1 MKANEAVRVVREEL
15 PGFQPGRLKTALET
29 VLADSA
35 KATEMVAQLTGREI
49 DLRAERDAAL
59 GDRGKVMELTEAVRI
74 VREIVRPLALA
85 RERWSGHGW
94 VRDTRPADALDAV
107 LAALEQAQGEA
118 EEAKLMAS
126 IEHSGCEKALAQMD
140 EAVAVMAKALAERD
154 ALRAEVERLRADLAA
169 WPGKWNAT
177 LDREARWIEKL
188 MQAEAERD
196 ELRSEVG
203 RLQSKLFAAE
213 AERDALRVR
222 SHAAILALNGEMERL
237 RATPLGRA
245 DQQIRQLGADSLDLL
260 RKLERAEAALKAE
273 KVNCPWMP
281 RALKAEATL
290 REIEQAT
297 EGIPEANCA
306 LANRIARV
314 ALPDPA
320 PLPTSQP
327 ARAIEVCKRAAT
339 APAAQ
344 PLDARAHAGDGESA
358 QRELATAPAEGFF
371 ARGDDGHYHPDPA
384 PAELRCVRCGSPY
397 VAAGACSR
405 RAEGCQGGRGEWT
418 VYAAPACPHG
428 HPAGSARDCACHE
441 PEKPSGRAFRAHCL
455 CPAGLHMPA
464 CACECHAEGKP

>member
-1 MKANEAVRVVREEL
+1 
-15 PGFQPGRLKTALET
+15 
-29 VLADSA
+29 
-35 KATEMVAQLTGREI
+35 
-49 DLRAERDAAL
+49 
-59 GDRGKVMELTEAVRI
+59 MELAEAVRI
-74 VREIVRPLALA
+74 VREQTIPALRA
-85 RERWSGHGW
+85 MW
-94 VRDTRPADALDAV
+94 RDWYPVHVAALEAV
-107 LAALEQAQGEA
+107 LAALEQAQRERYEALSVTSKEGLLASEWVARTGRAEA
-118 EEAKLMAS
+118 EVARLRAQWDAGVLAGMRATAEQQGQ
-126 IEHSGCEKALAQMD
+126 IVALTGEVERLRLDLEIA
-140 EAVAVMAKALAERD
+140 EPKKSAAVMALAARAERAGAALKATQDMLREEEEQRRLARIAAEAERD

-188 MQAEAERD
+188 TQAEAERD

-281 RALKAEATL
+281 RALKAEAAL
-290 REIEQAT
+290 LEIEQAT

-428 HPAGSARDCACHE
+428 HPAGSARDCACHAE
-441 PEKPSGRAFRAHCL
+441 EKP
-455 CPAGLHMPA
+455 
-464 CACECHAEGKP
+464 